1 MYYPMR
7 MVRTRTHK
15 YILNLAHGLEVPH
28 ASDLW
33 ASPTW
38 QGVLRRGDRMFGRR
52 TTAAYLNRPREELY
66 DLTADPDE
74 VRNLAA
80 DPTAAGVLADLR
92 ARLLAWQQAT
102 ADPWIVKHRH
112 E

>member
-15 YILNLAHGLEVPH
+15 YILNLAHGLEFPH

-38 QGVLRRGDRMFGRR
+38 QGVLKRGDMTYGRR
-52 TTAAYLNRPREELY
+52 TTAAYLRRPREELY
-66 DLTADPDE
+66 DLAADPGE

-80 DPTAAGVLADLR
+80 DPAHAATLADLR
-92 ARLLAWQQAT
+92 RRCRAWQEAT
-102 ADPWIVKHRH
+102 TDPWVVKYTH